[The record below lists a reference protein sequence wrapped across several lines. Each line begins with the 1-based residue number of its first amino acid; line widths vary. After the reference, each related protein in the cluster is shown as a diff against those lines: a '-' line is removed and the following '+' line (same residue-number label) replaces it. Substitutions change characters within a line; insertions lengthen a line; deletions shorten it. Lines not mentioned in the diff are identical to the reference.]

1 MNEWFECKVR
11 YDKPQGDGT
20 IRQSSEVYLVEG
32 LSFSEAEDSLVKELE
47 PYISGEFMVDTMK
60 RAKYVE
66 IFNSKDAAS
75 DRFFRIRVS
84 FITIDEKTEKEKL
97 INSNYLVHAV
107 DVKNA
112 LETLT
117 ENMVDTLGDYRI
129 GNITETKILDIFYH
143 KAK

>member
-20 IRQSSEVYLVEG
+20 IKQSSEVYLVEA
-32 LSFSEAEDSLVKELE
+32 LSFSEAEDSLVKELG
-47 PYISGEFMVDTMK
+47 PYISGEFFVDTMK
-60 RAKYVE
+60 RAKYAE
-66 IFNSKDAAS
+66 IFTSKDAAS
-75 DRFFRIRVS
+75 DRFFRIRVG
-84 FITIDEKTEKEKL
+84 FITIDEKTEKEKSV
-97 INSNYLVHAV
+97 NSYYLVHAV

-112 LETLT
+112 LDTLT
-117 ENMVDTLGDYRI
+117 ENMADTLGDYRV